1 MKTINNFILEKLT
14 LNSFMTNEKLTLY
27 HHVDEKLTLNN
38 QTKLLTKNWSI
49 KDAQDGDI
57 ITDVKKSDNSKAI
70 YIFKNITY
78 MSKQKNIIMGYC
90 YYDFDK
96 KIFRQLNN
104 NRGWIQLDGYDKQFD
119 YWLSTKDEKRE
130 FFNAMKNEGYT
141 WDPNKKE
148 LTKI

>member
-1 MKTINNFILEKLT
+1 MKTINNFIL
-14 LNSFMTNEKLTLY
+14 
-27 HHVDEKLTLNN
+27 EKLTLNN

-78 MSKQKNIIMGYC
+78 MLKQKNIIMGYC

-96 KIFRQLNN
+96 KIFALLNDN
-104 NRGWIQLDGYDKQFD
+104 CGWFSLDEYDKKFD